1 MGPSPPSP
9 LLPSPPPPPVPPFSF
24 GLPRASFLL
33 FLKFSE
39 SEDAQDHS
47 ELLLCL
53 GSNESGI
60 ETLKLLKSFYL
71 SYLQSCFHFY
81 KLYWSIVDLQSCG
94 HFRWLSSHSR
104 TLWPPSFLMDDV
116 LALFYSLPPSPS
128 PQNPQFGV
136 LPKLK
141 PRPGN
146 FPVKGREKPPH
157 SALGRWYLISISMKI
172 VFIIFTYSQQIFS
185 SNTKQVFNH
194 IN

>member
-1 MGPSPPSP
+1 MTCKTSLGESLEHPFTPNPLKKLHYLRAELAANKQTSMGPSPPSP

-81 KLYWSIVDLQSCG
+81 KLY
-94 HFRWLSSHSR
+94 
-104 TLWPPSFLMDDV
+104 
-116 LALFYSLPPSPS
+116 
-128 PQNPQFGV
+128 
-136 LPKLK
+136 
-141 PRPGN
+141 
-146 FPVKGREKPPH
+146 
-157 SALGRWYLISISMKI
+157 
-172 VFIIFTYSQQIFS
+172 
-185 SNTKQVFNH
+185 
-194 IN
+194 